1 MSPFCNKTFCWFVTV
16 GVTSHAP
23 MTEVMNKN
31 LIDLEL
37 QSLKIKQYFKNLLL
51 RLNVYVILKRC
62 YYIWG

>member
-16 GVTSHAP
+16 GDTSHEP

-31 LIDLEL
+31 LIDFEL

-51 RLNVYVILKRC
+51 RLNAYVILKRC